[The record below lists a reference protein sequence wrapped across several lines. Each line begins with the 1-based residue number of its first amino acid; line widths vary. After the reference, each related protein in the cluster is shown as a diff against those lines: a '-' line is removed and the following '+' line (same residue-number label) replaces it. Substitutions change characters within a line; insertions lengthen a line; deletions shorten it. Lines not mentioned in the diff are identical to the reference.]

1 MVTAHLQHSANQSRR
16 SPSAAPATVTSNR
29 LLSLLLRMRSL
40 RPVAWLYLICVLPT
54 TIFLCFLIPP
64 MQVSDEGRH
73 FLRAY
78 EFSRGQMLPDTGF
91 SRGLFVWDS
100 HGKPMPGVLYTTGG
114 VVPAALANFVR
125 DKVTSAD
132 FLLREYHFPSIA
144 SRLRDLDAAAQK
156 QPPLREQQ
164 FIAFPGSAVYA
175 PTLYLPQIAGISF
188 ARLISDKT
196 YIWFYAARIANA
208 TASVLLVFWAL
219 LLAPGYELLLLVPAI
234 LPMALHQFSSAS
246 CDAGIISVSILFVS
260 LCLRFLQ
267 SDRLLLRITLILC
280 LVFLA
285 VAKPVYL
292 PFGLLLI
299 GAYKRLGWRQAIL
312 FCSFALAIA
321 TGAYLAWSHLVRPF
335 FDMVGWDAPNHNP
348 GAQFRFT
355 IAHPLS
361 FTKIVLHSV
370 VSDSHRVLEEMIGF
384 FRWDELPLPTWFYKV
399 AYVFLAALFVTAI
412 SCWKRVNWLEM
423 LLASVVAISIVIAT
437 YAAGFILWTAVGVSQ
452 IHGIHGRYFLPVLAL
467 LPFFIPRS
475 NEMSRYQKLAL
486 PVVVLGFFLLSL
498 FITVRTLKHYYF
510 PEPNLIGENIYR
522 ISEQTNPKTCPASLN
537 TENVPVWFSAV
548 ASGTVET
555 ASDFRVLAT
564 DETGTILGESDPVLT
579 GTRFPLD
586 PLPKPSRSRWRLVFF
601 APNRYATF
609 YYWLLRGKTACR
621 FGPGWDWVPYIAPE
635 T

>member
-1 MVTAHLQHSANQSRR
+1 MVTAHLQHSANQSGR
-16 SPSAAPATVTSNR
+16 SPSVAPATVTSNR
-29 LLSLLLRMRSL
+29 FLSLLLRVRSL
-40 RPVAWLYLICVLPT
+40 RLVAWLYLICVLPT

-91 SRGLFVWDS
+91 SHGLFAWDS
-100 HGKPMPGVLYTTGG
+100 HGKPTPGVLYTAGG
-114 VVPAALANFVR
+114 IVPVAVAKFVR

-156 QPPLREQQ
+156 PPRREQQ

-175 PTLYLPQIAGISF
+175 PTLYLPQIAGILF

-208 TASVLLVFWAL
+208 TASVLLVFLAL
-219 LLAPGYELLLLVPAI
+219 LLAPGYELLLLVPTI

-246 CDAGIISVSILFVS
+246 CDAGIIAVSILFVS
-260 LCLRFLQ
+260 LCLRFLK
-267 SDRLLLRITLILC
+267 SDRLLLRIALILC

-467 LPFFIPRS
+467 LPFFIPRWG
-475 NEMSRYQKLAL
+475 EMDRYQKLAL